1 MNFFTY
7 VVYTAIHIVV
17 HYMYVRVDMTYYVH
31 TTTIPIEVSFKLS
44 HVILVCQKKQNFLL
58 KIRHAQRSI
67 FIAYILVGLFMSF
80 NMYIWHK
87 SHSTVIPKSWY
98 ICIEGLDN
106 VLQFNYW
113 LRHRV
118 TILNCSI
125 KYILFETTIIFIV
138 TNG

>member
-31 TTTIPIEVSFKLS
+31 TTTAIPIEVSFKLS

-67 FIAYILVGLFMSF
+67 FIAYNLVVLFMSF

-87 SHSTVIPKSWY
+87 SRSTVIPK
-98 ICIEGLDN
+98 L
-106 VLQFNYW
+106 
-113 LRHRV
+113 
-118 TILNCSI
+118 
-125 KYILFETTIIFIV
+125 
-138 TNG
+138 

>member
-31 TTTIPIEVSFKLS
+31 TTTAIPIEVSFKLS

-113 LRHRV
+113 LRH

-125 KYILFETTIIFIV
+125 KYMLFETRIIFIV
-138 TNG
+138 TNE